1 MSEQEKVKDNTGL
14 SYFSKYAI
22 ISARTAIL
30 QDSTSENGVS
40 ANKWLKTL
48 NSAFLSFKVKI
59 MCL

>member
-1 MSEQEKVKDNTGL
+1 MKSTGQKEKRVMSEQEKVKDNTGL

-40 ANKWLKTL
+40 ANK
-48 NSAFLSFKVKI
+48 
-59 MCL
+59 

>member
-40 ANKWLKTL
+40 ANK
-48 NSAFLSFKVKI
+48 
-59 MCL
+59 